1 MPRAQ
6 KRQDH
11 AGEALDEA
19 DFRAST
25 ADLFQ
30 RDERRKAKIPQVV
43 VPDNESDSDDGS
55 ESIAVTLP
63 SVYEFCLRAEGPEG
77 ALKFSKFAP
86 EEFEQLWTVVY
97 PHVKEHWNVGRGKK
111 CRYAARYKMV
121 RRFMD
126 AASPFLYEAFVESIN
141 DKWTL
146 GKIVRSGHAFQNF
159 PYARYATDVA
169 FQQANKPAGNM
180 NEIKPYYSG
189 KHHLYGYKVEVSVL
203 PNGLAIN
210 CTDHTGGSTH
220 DAAIFK
226 DNVAFHARAMR
237 KQEDD
242 RGLRDEGNGTGV
254 PCNPPVKSKRL
265 QPLSLEDACYN
276 DKLARDR
283 VIVENF
289 FGRLKTLWG
298 ICSDKWRFDEASYD
312 LYFRACVALTNV
324 HVRLRPLRG
333 DDGKDY
339 SKYDARLCE
348 IGTEL
353 LEKQKKKRKRYQA
366 NRAARLCTAYRRRT
380 SYYSSVSV
388 GSEDVDSDAETR
400 L

>member
-1 MPRAQ
+1 LYCRIPSRKRALERWARQEMP
-6 KRQDH
+6 
-11 AGEALDEA
+11 L
-19 DFRAST
+19 
-25 ADLFQ
+25 
-30 RDERRKAKIPQVV
+30 RRSRCLLYDANFPQCDTVARVFKIPPSSFQKMIRRIMDVV
-43 VPDNESDSDDGS
+43 
-55 ESIAVTLP
+55 
-63 SVYEFCLRAEGPEG
+63 
-77 ALKFSKFAP
+77 
-86 EEFEQLWTVVY
+86 
-97 PHVKEHWNVGRGKK
+97 
-111 CRYAARYKMV
+111 
-121 RRFMD
+121 
-126 AASPFLYEAFVESIN
+126 SPFLYEAFVESVN

-146 GKIVRSGHAFQNF
+146 GMIVCSGHAFQNF
-159 PYARYATDVA
+159 PYARYATDVI
-169 FQQANKPAGNM
+169 FQQTNKPAGNM
-180 NEIKPYYSG
+180 NEINPYYSG

-203 PNGLAIN
+203 RNGFDVN

-237 KQEDD
+237 KQEDN
-242 RGLRDEGNGTGV
+242 RGLRDEGRFYEVYPKDWAVFVDKGYQGMTRE
-254 PCNPPVKSKRL
+254 CRAIHPVKSKRL
-265 QPLSLEDACYN
+265 QPLSLDDACYN
-276 DKLARDR
+276 DKLARDH

-289 FGRLKTLWG
+289 FGRLTPWG

-348 IGTEL
+348 IGSKL
-353 LEKQKKKRKRYQA
+353 LEKQKKKRKRYQT
-366 NRAARLCTAYRRRT
+366 NRAARLRTAYRCRT

-388 GSEDVDSDAETR
+388 RSEDVDSDAETR

>member
-1 MPRAQ
+1 
-6 KRQDH
+6 
-11 AGEALDEA
+11 
-19 DFRAST
+19 
-25 ADLFQ
+25 
-30 RDERRKAKIPQVV
+30 
-43 VPDNESDSDDGS
+43 
-55 ESIAVTLP
+55 
-63 SVYEFCLRAEGPEG
+63 
-77 ALKFSKFAP
+77 
-86 EEFEQLWTVVY
+86 
-97 PHVKEHWNVGRGKK
+97 
-111 CRYAARYKMV
+111 
-121 RRFMD
+121 
-126 AASPFLYEAFVESIN
+126 
-141 DKWTL
+141 
-146 GKIVRSGHAFQNF
+146 
-159 PYARYATDVA
+159 
-169 FQQANKPAGNM
+169 M

-242 RGLRDEGNGTGV
+242 RGLRDEG
-254 PCNPPVKSKRL
+254 RL
-265 QPLSLEDACYN
+265 HEVYPKDWAPLSLEDACYN

-388 GSEDVDSDAETR
+388 RSEDVDSDAETR

>member
-6 KRQDH
+6 KRQDN

-77 ALKFSKFAP
+77 VLKFSKFAP

-111 CRYAARYKMV
+111 CRYAARDVFFMTLTTLKHLGKWDIVARVFKIPPSSFQKMI

-126 AASPFLYEAFVESIN
+126 AVSPFLYGAFVESIN

-180 NEIKPYYSG
+180 NEINPYYSG
-189 KHHLYGYKVEVSVL
+189 KHHLYGYKVEVS
-203 PNGLAIN
+203 
-210 CTDHTGGSTH
+210 
-220 DAAIFK
+220 
-226 DNVAFHARAMR
+226 
-237 KQEDD
+237 
-242 RGLRDEGNGTGV
+242 
-254 PCNPPVKSKRL
+254 
-265 QPLSLEDACYN
+265 
-276 DKLARDR
+276 
-283 VIVENF
+283 
-289 FGRLKTLWG
+289 
-298 ICSDKWRFDEASYD
+298 
-312 LYFRACVALTNV
+312 
-324 HVRLRPLRG
+324 
-333 DDGKDY
+333 
-339 SKYDARLCE
+339 
-348 IGTEL
+348 
-353 LEKQKKKRKRYQA
+353 
-366 NRAARLCTAYRRRT
+366 
-380 SYYSSVSV
+380 
-388 GSEDVDSDAETR
+388 
-400 L
+400 